1 METIITFNEI
11 ISPVPRV
18 LIFISHSH
26 FLLNL
31 TKGYWG
37 WQENNS
43 GLLLLR
49 DNKSGAQ
56 KVRTM
61 PPSQRILYKLH
72 SHRHDFMEANPIVF
86 CSVFLGSQAP
96 AVITPGTFSFV
107 SCFLRVQGQGH
118 AAELQ
123 VNQAVAWDSEC
134 KRSHVLL
141 YTSALELLFEWIC
154 KQYNIMAECSDKTEK
169 THSEYFIL
177 GN

>member
-43 GLLLLR
+43 GLLLLG

-56 KVRTM
+56 KLRTM
-61 PPSQRILYKLH
+61 PPSQRILYNYTAIVMTSWKLILLC
-72 SHRHDFMEANPIVF
+72 FALCF
-86 CSVFLGSQAP
+86 SVARL
-96 AVITPGTFSFV
+96 
-107 SCFLRVQGQGH
+107 
-118 AAELQ
+118 LQ
-123 VNQAVAWDSEC
+123 
-134 KRSHVLL
+134 
-141 YTSALELLFEWIC
+141 
-154 KQYNIMAECSDKTEK
+154 
-169 THSEYFIL
+169 
-177 GN
+177 